1 MHGVAMQGS
10 HTHDANY
17 TLLGF
22 VEHMGT
28 MRSGHYVAYV
38 QRGLN
43 VSDSPH
49 LLSLLQKH
57 GMAAAPEANGSQ
69 SITSPAV
76 GRAKKKGSAAKASSS
91 SSLRG
96 GSADKDRQF
105 TGKQSNGFSVKDTPA
120 MQADPATRP
129 GQKACEVASHRHE
142 AIASDAAA
150 QGNDADNSAE
160 PQPPL
165 RTNRTAESQEGVPND
180 WESCEGS
187 SSDKSWTETV
197 GKPVNAVQSHLSS
210 SATEEA
216 SSSVQ
221 SVDHQPE
228 APQASVAVEQ
238 ASKSAPDIGSSSGQA
253 STTQQQSTP
262 NPQKA
267 QAADKDN
274 RDKHRL
280 RSKDDTQQAKRV
292 WYYISDTQVKPVTE
306 ADVLSREAYILLYM
320 RTA

>member
-1 MHGVAMQGS
+1 
-10 HTHDANY
+10 
-17 TLLGF
+17 
-22 VEHMGT
+22 
-28 MRSGHYVAYV
+28 
-38 QRGLN
+38 
-43 VSDSPH
+43 
-49 LLSLLQKH
+49 
-57 GMAAAPEANGSQ
+57 
-69 SITSPAV
+69 
-76 GRAKKKGSAAKASSS
+76 
-91 SSLRG
+91 
-96 GSADKDRQF
+96 
-105 TGKQSNGFSVKDTPA
+105 

-129 GQKACEVASHRHE
+129 GQKACEVASHPHA

-150 QGNDADNSAE
+150 QGNNADLSKSSGSGSNSAE

-165 RTNRTAESQEGVPND
+165 RTNRTAESQEGVRND

-197 GKPVNAVQSHLSS
+197 AKPVNGVQNHLSS

-216 SSSVQ
+216 STSVQ
-221 SVDHQPE
+221 AVDHQSE

-262 NPQKA
+262 NLQKA
-267 QAADKDN
+267 QASDKDN
-274 RDKHRL
+274 RDTHRL
-280 RSKDDTQQAKRV
+280 RSKDDTQQAQRV
-292 WYYISDTQVKPVTE
+292 WYYISDTQVKPGTE